1 MKHMVASFVQNGTV
15 RVTYVLGVCILADVD
30 TLMWLMA
37 GLDRRRDAI
46 KGRANSSKSGGVVL
60 PSISR
65 FPLLLTVLR
74 RRFFGDSSARHLQ
87 RRGGQNLGKFTENGN
102 GQCSI
107 YSKKKK

>member
-46 KGRANSSKSGGVVL
+46 KGRANSSKSGV
-60 PSISR
+60 
-65 FPLLLTVLR
+65 
-74 RRFFGDSSARHLQ
+74 
-87 RRGGQNLGKFTENGN
+87 
-102 GQCSI
+102 
-107 YSKKKK
+107 